1 MVAAARLRRSLGT
14 LAVRDS
20 TRIKAALVALAQ
32 HLATRRQVILRNWQ
46 HSVELDS
53 ELTTSSGLSRAQFN
67 DHIPQVLDAF
77 ERRLQAVD
85 PVEKEVAFEDQKLSA
100 AEHGLHRWQQGYH
113 QRETI
118 REWGH
123 LQMCLLS
130 ELESYAQAHA
140 ELQPTVMPIA
150 RRALVRLCAEGV
162 CESAASYE
170 RLQRTEAASRVR
182 ELQSALQHLR
192 RLERQRAA
200 TWREA
205 AHDLRGSVGAISS
218 ASTLL
223 AREAEGGQG
232 RGDTP
237 QLLQRSVAALRTL
250 LSDLIDLARLEAG
263 EEYPQIAPFDAA
275 ALLREYCESVR
286 PMAVQ
291 RSLFLEAEGP
301 QRLVV
306 EGDAIKVQ
314 RIAQNLVL
322 NALAVTRLG
331 GVRVLWEER
340 IVSGVQQWLLS
351 VQDTGP
357 GFAGPS
363 GAAPLERALRA
374 ATEEAHAADEHA
386 ERTGDPSGISQ
397 PAVTLPSESRSSPPG
412 QSSGDEGIAGG
423 EGIGLSIVKR
433 LCELLDASLEL
444 ETAPGKGSTFRVVFP
459 QAYHPPAPRG

>member
-1 MVAAARLRRSLGT
+1 M
-14 LAVRDS
+14 RDS

-32 HLATRRQVILRNWQ
+32 HLATRRQALLRNWQ
-46 HSVELDS
+46 HAVELDP

-85 PVEKEVAFEDQKLSA
+85 PVEKEVAFEDQKVSA

-123 LQMCLLS
+123 LQMCMLS
-130 ELESYAQAHA
+130 ELESYGQAHT
-140 ELQPTVMPIA
+140 ELQQTVMPIA

-170 RLQRTEAASRVR
+170 RLQRTEAGSRVR
-182 ELQSALQHLR
+182 ELESALRHLR
-192 RLERQRAA
+192 SVERQRAA

-205 AHDLRGSVGAISS
+205 AHDLRGSVGVVST

-223 AREAEGGQG
+223 AREAGGELGQS
-232 RGDTP
+232 DTP
-237 QLLQRSVAALRTL
+237 QMLQRSVAALRGL
-250 LSDLIDLARLEAG
+250 LTDLIDLARLEAG
-263 EEYPQIAPFDAA
+263 EEYPQVARFDVA

-286 PMAVQ
+286 PVAVQ
-291 RSLFLEAEGP
+291 RSLFLKAEGP
-301 QRLVV
+301 PRLEV

-314 RIAQNLVL
+314 RIAQNLIL
-322 NALAVTRLG
+322 NALAVTQRG

-340 IVSGVQQWLLS
+340 TVSGVHQWLLS

-357 GFAGPS
+357 GFRS
-363 GAAPLERALRA
+363 QSTAAPLERALRA
-374 ATEEAHAADEHA
+374 GTEEAHEADAHA
-386 ERTGDPSGISQ
+386 QRDGDPSGDTEPAATLQSQ
-397 PAVTLPSESRSSPPG
+397 SFQGA
-412 QSSGDEGIAGG
+412 SGNGGG

-444 ETAPGKGSTFRVVFP
+444 ETAPGEGSTFRVVFP
-459 QAYHPPAPRG
+459 RAYHRPQPRG